1 MRETYDIAVIGA
13 GIAGASVAA
22 NLAQRGVRIALLE
35 MESQPGYHTTGRSAA
50 IYSPVYGPEPIRALT
65 RASLGFFNTPLD
77 GFTSNALLSVRNA
90 CFLAREDQLG
100 DLAHLQTELGDART
114 VTRLDQELLQ
124 SRVPL
129 LKDGYAVA
137 GLWDSGTSEIDV
149 AALHQG
155 YLRQFK
161 LNEGTVR
168 TNSAVKSINKTS
180 KGWTLCTAQ
189 GEIDAA
195 IVVNAGGAWAD
206 VLGDMAGAERIGLI
220 PKRRTA
226 VIVDAPEGCD
236 ISVLPLTVDVQEQF
250 YLKPEAGKLLISPA
264 NEDPES
270 PCDVQPDEMD
280 IAICVDRIEQAFDIS
295 VRRIERSWA
304 GLRSFVADKCPVAG
318 FSAQV
323 EGFYWLA
330 GQGGYGIQSAPA
342 LAQYAAAEIL
352 GLEVPQH
359 ILDEGLDPATL
370 KPNRAGLLG

>member
-1 MRETYDIAVIGA
+1 
-13 GIAGASVAA
+13 
-22 NLAQRGVRIALLE
+22 
-35 MESQPGYHTTGRSAA
+35 
-50 IYSPVYGPEPIRALT
+50 
-65 RASLGFFNTPLD
+65 
-77 GFTSNALLSVRNA
+77 
-90 CFLAREDQLG
+90 
-100 DLAHLQTELGDART
+100 
-114 VTRLDQELLQ
+114 
-124 SRVPL
+124 
-129 LKDGYAVA
+129 
-137 GLWDSGTSEIDV
+137 
-149 AALHQG
+149 
-155 YLRQFK
+155 
-161 LNEGTVR
+161 VR

-342 LAQYAAAEIL
+342 LAEYAAAKIL

-359 ILDEGLDPATL
+359 ILAEGLDPATL
-370 KPNRAGLLG
+370 KPNRDGLLG